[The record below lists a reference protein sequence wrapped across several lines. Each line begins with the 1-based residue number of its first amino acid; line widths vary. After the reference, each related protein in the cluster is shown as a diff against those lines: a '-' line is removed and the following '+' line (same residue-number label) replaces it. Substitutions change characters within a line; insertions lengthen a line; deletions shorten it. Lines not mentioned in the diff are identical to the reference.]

1 VGLAL
6 VGLWAGAALAAPVTP
21 DQAKSLVSGWLKI
34 DASPLGTRAATAVGT
49 PEKRF
54 GGNGSFYY
62 YVVGTGTGFAIVPG
76 DDRIEPIIAF
86 SPSGYFDGSVS
97 NPLRVLVERDLKGRF
112 AALGF
117 SGSKT
122 GAALQA
128 KWEALTAAMP
138 VKAGI
143 ASVSDVRVDPLV
155 QTKWS
160 QSTAYSGGPNCYNYY
175 TPNHYVCGCVATA
188 MAQLMRFYQLPAAGI
203 GVHSFP
209 ITVDGVTQTAT
220 TRGGDGAGGAYD
232 WASMVLDPAG
242 SSATLTEAQCA
253 AIGALTYDAG
263 VAAHMNYSSGESG
276 TGTNDAREAL
286 VNTFGYT
293 NAIYGYSGT
302 MGVNIPNA
310 TLLKMVNPNLD
321 AGRPVLLGLTDTST
335 GGGHEIVC
343 DGYGYQTGTL
353 YHHMNL
359 GWAGAEDLWYN
370 MPNLDNAGFDVIDDI
385 CYNIYPS
392 GTGETLSGRV
402 LDALGNPIAG
412 AVVTGTGGGRTLTDT
427 TDARGIYALAGFPS
441 AATVALSVTAT
452 GHAFSD
458 QSVTVGQSTN
468 AGLECGNLWG
478 VDFQEGVTPSP
489 TPTGTGPTSTPAPTH
504 GGGGGGGGCSG
515 LGFAPFLLILLPAG
529 FLALRGRR

>member
-1 VGLAL
+1 
-6 VGLWAGAALAAPVTP
+6 
-21 DQAKSLVSGWLKI
+21 
-34 DASPLGTRAATAVGT
+34 
-49 PEKRF
+49 
-54 GGNGSFYY
+54 
-62 YVVGTGTGFAIVPG
+62 
-76 DDRIEPIIAF
+76 
-86 SPSGYFDGSVS
+86 
-97 NPLRVLVERDLKGRF
+97 
-112 AALGF
+112 
-117 SGSKT
+117 
-122 GAALQA
+122 
-128 KWEALTAAMP
+128 
-138 VKAGI
+138 
-143 ASVSDVRVDPLV
+143 
-155 QTKWS
+155 
-160 QSTAYSGGPNCYNYY
+160 
-175 TPNHYVCGCVATA
+175 
-188 MAQLMRFYQLPAAGI
+188 
-203 GVHSFP
+203 
-209 ITVDGVTQTAT
+209 
-220 TRGGDGAGGAYD
+220 
-232 WASMVLDPAG
+232 
-242 SSATLTEAQCA
+242 
-253 AIGALTYDAG
+253 
-263 VAAHMNYSSGESG
+263 
-276 TGTNDAREAL
+276 
-286 VNTFGYT
+286 
-293 NAIYGYSGT
+293 
-302 MGVNIPNA
+302 
-310 TLLKMVNPNLD
+310 MVNPNLD